1 LHKHLNIIVTGK
13 VQGVSYRISTQ
24 TKAQQI
30 GITGFVR
37 NESNKSVYI
46 EAEGEE
52 NLLADFI
59 AWCKIG
65 PPKAEVNELKITEG
79 SLKKFA
85 SFIIERIGN

>member
-1 LHKHLNIIVTGK
+1 MHKHLNIIVTGK
-13 VQGVSYRISTQ
+13 VQGVSYRISTR

-37 NESNKSVYI
+37 NEPNKSVYI

-52 NLLADFI
+52 DLLENFI

-65 PPKAEVNELKITEG
+65 PPKAEVNKLEIKDGIV
-79 SLKKFA
+79 KKFS
-85 SFIIERIGN
+85 SFIIERIDN